1 MVTLKVRGKVWKLG
15 DNIDT
20 DVITP
25 GQYLSLPM
33 DQLKL
38 HVLEPIRPGFI
49 GLVKPGDVIVAGR
62 NFGCGSSREQAP
74 RALKEIGIAA
84 IIAESF
90 ARIFFRNAISI
101 GLPVLICEGVSR
113 TFDEGD
119 VLEAD
124 FASGE
129 VKNVTKKVTLRA
141 KPLPPLMIEILT
153 AGGALELLKK
163 RFGSKSLG

>member
-1 MVTLKVRGKVWKLG
+1 MLKVRGRVWKFG

-33 DQLKL
+33 DQLKI

-49 GLVKPGDVIVAGR
+49 NLVKPGDVIVAGR

-74 RALKEIGIAA
+74 RALKEVGIAA
-84 IIAESF
+84 VIAESF
-90 ARIFFRNAISI
+90 ARIFFRNAINI
-101 GLPVLICEGVSR
+101 GLPVLACEGVSKI
-113 TFDEGD
+113 FDEGD
-119 VLEAD
+119 VLEAN

-129 VKNVTKKVTLRA
+129 IKNVTKGVTLKA

-163 RFGSKSLG
+163 KYGNKTFS

>member
-1 MVTLKVRGKVWKLG
+1 MVTLKIKGRVWKFG

-38 HVLEPIRPGFI
+38 HVFEPIRPGFI
-49 GLVKPGDVIVAGR
+49 NLVKPGDVIVAGR

-74 RALKEIGIAA
+74 RAIKEIGIAA
-84 IIAESF
+84 VIAESF

-101 GLPVLICEGVSR
+101 GLPVLICEGISKV
-113 TFDEGD
+113 FDEGD

-129 VKNVTKKVTLRA
+129 IKNVTKGVTLKA
-141 KPLPPLMIEILT
+141 KPLPPLMLEILT

-163 RFGSKSLG
+163 KFGGRTST

>member
-1 MVTLKVRGKVWKLG
+1 MTLKVRGRVWKLG

-49 GLVKPGDVIVAGR
+49 NLVKPGDVIVAGR

-74 RALKEIGIAA
+74 RALKEVGIAA
-84 IIAESF
+84 VIAESF
-90 ARIFFRNAISI
+90 ARIFFRNAINI
-101 GLPVLICEGVSR
+101 GLPVLACEGISKA
-113 TFDEGD
+113 FNEGD

-129 VKNVTKKVTLRA
+129 IKNVTKGVTLKA

-163 RFGSKSLG
+163 KYGGRPS

>member
-1 MVTLKVRGKVWKLG
+1 MKVRGRVWKLG

-25 GQYLSLPM
+25 GKYLSLPM

-38 HVLEPIRPGFI
+38 HVLEPINPEFTK
-49 GLVKPGDVIVAGR
+49 LVKPGDVIVAGR

-74 RALKEIGIAA
+74 RALKEVGIAA

-101 GLPVLICEGVSR
+101 GLPVLICEGVSKA
-113 TFDEGD
+113 FNDGD
-119 VLEAD
+119 ILEAD
-124 FASGE
+124 FSTGD
-129 VKNVTKKVTLRA
+129 VKNLTKGLTLKA
-141 KPLPPLMIEILT
+141 KPLPPMMLEILL
-153 AGGALELLKK
+153 AGGALELLKRK
-163 RFGSKSLG
+163 FGK

>member
-1 MVTLKVRGKVWKLG
+1 MTTIKVKGRVWKLG

-25 GQYLSLPM
+25 GKYLSLPM
-33 DQLKL
+33 DQLKQ
-38 HVLEPIRPGFI
+38 HVLEPINPDFAKQ
-49 GLVKPGDVIVAGR
+49 VQPGDVIVGGR

-74 RALKEIGIAA
+74 RALKEVGVAA
-84 IIAESF
+84 VIAESF

-101 GLPVLICEGVSR
+101 GLPVLICEGVSSA
-113 TFDEGD
+113 FDEGD

-124 FASGE
+124 LSTGE
-129 VKNVTKKVTLRA
+129 IKNLTKGTTLKA
-141 KPLPPLMIEILT
+141 KPLPPMMLEILS

-163 RFGSKSLG
+163 KFAQ

>member
-1 MVTLKVRGKVWKLG
+1 MMSIKVRGSVWKLG

-25 GQYLSLPM
+25 GKYLSLPM

-38 HVLEPIRPGFI
+38 HVLEPINPDFAKM
-49 GLVKPGDVIVAGR
+49 VKPGDVIVGGR

-74 RALKEIGIAA
+74 RALKELGIAA

-90 ARIFFRNAISI
+90 ARIFFRNAINI

-113 TFDEGD
+113 AFDEGD
-119 VLEAD
+119 ILEAD
-124 FASGE
+124 LSTGE
-129 VKNVTKKVTLRA
+129 VKNVSKGITLRA
-141 KPLPPLMIEILT
+141 KPLPPIMLEILS
-153 AGGALELLKK
+153 AGGAIELLKK
-163 RFGSKSLG
+163 KFGK

>member
-1 MVTLKVRGKVWKLG
+1 MMSIKVRGSVWKLG

-25 GQYLSLPM
+25 GKYLSLPM

-38 HVLEPIRPGFI
+38 HVLEPINPGFAKM
-49 GLVKPGDVIVAGR
+49 VKPGDVIVGGR

-74 RALKEIGIAA
+74 RALKELGIAA

-90 ARIFFRNAISI
+90 ARIFFRNAINI

-113 TFDEGD
+113 AFDEGD
-119 VLEAD
+119 ILEAD
-124 FASGE
+124 LSTGE
-129 VKNVTKKVTLRA
+129 VKNVSKGITLRA
-141 KPLPPLMIEILT
+141 KPLPPIMLEILS
-153 AGGALELLKK
+153 AGGAIELLKK
-163 RFGSKSLG
+163 KFGK